1 MPRGYCTVDDVR
13 RALREADLPGDAA
26 QDRDILIDAITA
38 QSEWL
43 EKQTKRHWYAPG
55 GVTDDTDDLIPAST
69 RTRSDEED
77 IPTPVAA
84 AVDGPIAPRIAHEV
98 GDRRYSRI
106 RLARRHADT
115 LARLEVLD
123 DTGYT
128 DWVQDSDYSE
138 GRGEDYYLQVNNSGK
153 SELYLD
159 VTNVYDEEEDEW
171 LLDQWT
177 NAVYL
182 EFSYGDDEFPQ
193 TVRRAVAFRAASDF
207 VEDAAIQIPNNAEVY
222 GAESLAEQLERKAEE
237 LLEVYL

>member
-1 MPRGYCTVDDVR
+1 MPRGYCTVEDVR
-13 RALREADLPGDAA
+13 RALREAELPGDAA

-55 GVTDDTDDLIPAST
+55 GVSDDTDDLIPTST
-69 RTRSDEED
+69 RTRDDEES

-128 DWVQDSDYSE
+128 DWIQDSNYSA

-153 SELYLD
+153 SDLYLD
-159 VTNVYDEEEDEW
+159 VTNLYDEKEDEW

-207 VEDAAIQIPNNAEVY
+207 VEEAAIDIPNNAEVY
-222 GAESLAEQLERKAEE
+222 GVESLADQFERKAEE
-237 LLEVYL
+237 LLEVYM